1 MPSSARSS
9 LRRPHPYPKPAACS
23 LPRLPGSAPFLLPI
37 APTDRAR
44 AAQCQPAKSVGHT
57 SSLSDSARPSLPH
70 PFLSSLLAYEGS
82 SGHRCGWSSTSRGRW
97 APHGSLPVTLLVNSI
112 FPATRGT
119 TTYACVSST
128 PVPAAQDAPTR
139 WLLHVLVLLPS
150 TSVGN
155 RYARCTTRGAKG

>member
-1 MPSSARSS
+1 LLNHFLSLLSLFPSPSLRLPSVLLQLATRLPAHAVVCSLVLASSSS
-9 LRRPHPYPKPAACS
+9 LSQAG
-23 LPRLPGSAPFLLPI
+23 RLLSSSSPGSAPFLLPI

-97 APHGSLPVTLLVNSI
+97 APHGSCQSP
-112 FPATRGT
+112 
-119 TTYACVSST
+119 C
-128 PVPAAQDAPTR
+128 
-139 WLLHVLVLLPS
+139 W
-150 TSVGN
+150 
-155 RYARCTTRGAKG
+155 